1 MKSYYVTQKEQS
13 IFRIY
18 MRVANCPN
26 NYSFLGRLRSVRQ
39 TRGVNNA
46 LDVALLASN
55 HAAKEAEI

>member
-13 IFRIY
+13 IFSIY

-26 NYSFLGRLRSVRQ
+26 NYRLRSVRQ

-55 HAAKEAEI
+55 HAAKEAET